1 MRVAWRHSLCLV
13 GLALAGCAQNPY
25 MLQSKNQQ
33 MAQQQAALQQKYND
47 LQSRATTLDQDN
59 QEIEAAL
66 AQSRQ
71 HGKLVEDQLAA
82 VRDQLTSATAQLSQL
97 REEKLH
103 AEKQTEAMMASTRRR
118 AGATITANNS
128 LNGSLPVINLP
139 GVDVRPDGDVIR
151 VEMPAG
157 QLFQSGSANL
167 QPTALP
173 LLDTVANELVRLYPD
188 QIIGI
193 EGHTEGDAAGGNSWQ
208 ANQQL
213 SVNRA
218 QAVYQQLASRGPLK
232 PAQLFVVGHGGN
244 HPVVSNATPQGRE
257 RNHRVELVV
266 YPEKAQR

>member
-1 MRVAWRHSLCLV
+1 MRVALLRSLCLGV
-13 GLALAGCAQNPY
+13 LVLAGCAQNPY

-33 MAQQQAALQQKYND
+33 LLQQQASLQQKNQE

-66 AQSRQ
+66 AQTRQ
-71 HGKLVEDQLAA
+71 HSKLVEDQLAA
-82 VRDQLTSATAQLSQL
+82 VRDQLTSTTAQLSQL

-128 LNGSLPVINLP
+128 LSQTLPSINLP

-151 VEMPAG
+151 IELPAA
-157 QLFQSGSANL
+157 QLFQAGSTNL
-167 QPTALP
+167 QPTGLP
-173 LLDTVANELVRLYPD
+173 LLDTVGSELARLYPD

-193 EGHTEGDAAGGNSWQ
+193 EGHTEGDTQGGNWQ
-208 ANQQL
+208 SNQQL
-213 SVNRA
+213 SINRA
-218 QAVYQQLASRGPLK
+218 QAVFQQLASRGPLK

-244 HPVVSNATPQGRE
+244 HPVVSNATPMGRE

-266 YPEKAQR
+266 YPEKVQR